1 MPKTARLS
9 TLCMPYMYP
18 SGHVILGE
26 YLLKGLLCACSIVV
40 FYYLIKRVYHAHE
53 WSLADRAHEWSLADR
68 AFTSGKLPSTVW
80 AELQADIARG
90 ARERG
95 VQLRVCH
102 TYHLNPPNTIL
113 DKYKKAIGKMKKPN
127 EQQLYHGTRSFDAVL
142 SIANGGFRL
151 PPKTKSNMFG
161 PGVYF
166 ATVPQKSYDYTG
178 SGGWILICNVAV
190 GDSLKV
196 KKATFID
203 PDKDL
208 RARSCIFWTK
218 TYESVLAPAGN
229 STKSDEY
236 VVYVVDKICPVYL
249 ISVERV

>member
-1 MPKTARLS
+1 MASAFSLS
-9 TLCMPYMYP
+9 LEK
-18 SGHVILGE
+18 SQWE

-40 FYYLIKRVYHAHE
+40 FYYLIKRVYH
-53 WSLADRAHEWSLADR
+53 AHEWSLADR

-142 SIANGGFRL
+142 SIADFL
-151 PPKTKSNMFG
+151 LHTH
-161 PGVYF
+161 
-166 ATVPQKSYDYTG
+166 
-178 SGGWILICNVAV
+178 
-190 GDSLKV
+190 
-196 KKATFID
+196 TFID
-203 PDKDL
+203 DLRRRPDKAACSL
-208 RARSCIFWTK
+208 
-218 TYESVLAPAGN
+218 
-229 STKSDEY
+229 
-236 VVYVVDKICPVYL
+236 
-249 ISVERV
+249 